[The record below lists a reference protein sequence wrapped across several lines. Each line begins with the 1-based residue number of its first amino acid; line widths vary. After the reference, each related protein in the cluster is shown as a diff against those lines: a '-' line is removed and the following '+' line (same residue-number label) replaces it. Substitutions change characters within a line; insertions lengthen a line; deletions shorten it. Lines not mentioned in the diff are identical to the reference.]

1 MPRIHNTGCIGGNI
15 DKVVL
20 IRLDNLQ
27 LEYHMTSTNQ
37 GTLGMKVTQPFKVR
51 ITLCEVG
58 LTGYV
63 LHVNSLCIQVVFSRQ
78 PCQDYFGGSLYI
90 VNTA

>member
-1 MPRIHNTGCIGGNI
+1 MPRIDNTGCSGGNI

-20 IRLDNLQ
+20 IKLDNLQ

-37 GTLGMKVTQPFKVR
+37 GTLELKVTQPFKVR

-58 LTGYV
+58 LTRLRTSCEWFLY
-63 LHVNSLCIQVVFSRQ
+63 
-78 PCQDYFGGSLYI
+78 PGSLLKA
-90 VNTA
+90 T

>member
-1 MPRIHNTGCIGGNI
+1 MPRTDNTGCSGGKI

-63 LHVNSLCIQVVFSRQ
+63 LHVNGFSTQVAFSRRQ
-78 PCQDYFGGSLYI
+78 PCQGYFGGNL
-90 VNTA
+90 

>member
-51 ITLCEVG
+51 ITLCEVV
-58 LTGYV
+58 TG
-63 LHVNSLCIQVVFSRQ
+63 
-78 PCQDYFGGSLYI
+78 G
-90 VNTA
+90 